1 MTLHNDRKRPE
12 RPAMSKRTL
21 VILIAVV
28 VVIFVFVA
36 VTLAVSGQSFF

>member
-21 VILIAVV
+21 IILMAVV
-28 VVIFVFVA
+28 VAVFVFVT
-36 VTLAVSGQSFF
+36 VTLVVSGQSFF